1 MFKISSRDATFKLCI
16 FGEGGVGKTSLT
28 RRYLTRIFE
37 GDTKMT
43 VGADFSVKY
52 LEVDGKRISL
62 QIWDF
67 AGEERFKVLLPGY
80 ATGSNGGI
88 FMYDISRY
96 VTLTK
101 IDDWLS
107 IFKSG
112 VRGPAPVLMV
122 GGKTDLESKRSVS
135 MEQVKEYCKTRNLIG
150 PIECSAK
157 SGDNIEDVFEIITRE
172 MMKRINLI

>member
-1 MFKISSRDATFKLCI
+1 VCI
-16 FGEGGVGKTSLT
+16 IGEGGVGKTSLA
-28 RRYLTRIFE
+28 RRYLTRVFE
-37 GDTKMT
+37 EDTKMT
-43 VGADFSVKY
+43 VGADFAVKY
-52 LEVDGKRISL
+52 ITLDDKKISL

-80 ATGSNGGI
+80 ATGSNGAI
-88 FMYDISRY
+88 FMYDITRY

-112 VRGPAPVLMV
+112 IKEPVPILMV
-122 GGKTDLESKRSVS
+122 GGKTDLEEKRSVS
-135 MEQVKEYCKTRNLIG
+135 IEQVQTYCESRNLLG

-157 SGDNIEDVFEIITRE
+157 SGNNVENVFEFITRE
-172 MMKRINLI
+172 MMKHTNLI

>member
-1 MFKISSRDATFKLCI
+1 MSSRDATFKLCI

-37 GDTKMT
+37 EDTKMT
-43 VGADFSVKY
+43 VGADFAVKY
-52 LEVDGKRISL
+52 LEIDGKRISL

-80 ATGSNGGI
+80 ATGSNGGV
-88 FMYDISRY
+88 FMYDITRY

-107 IFKSG
+107 IFRSG
-112 VRGPAPVLMV
+112 VRGPAPILIV
-122 GGKTDLESKRSVS
+122 GGKTDLENRRSVS
-135 MEQVKEYCKTRNLIG
+135 DDQVREYCESRNLIG

-157 SGDNIEDVFEIITRE
+157 AGENVEQVFEAITRE
-172 MMKRINLI
+172 MLKQADLG

>member
-1 MFKISSRDATFKLCI
+1 M
-16 FGEGGVGKTSLT
+16 

-37 GDTKMT
+37 EDTKMT
-43 VGADFSVKY
+43 IGADFSVKY
-52 LEVDGKRISL
+52 LDLDEKKVSL

-101 IDDWLS
+101 IDEWLAM
-107 IFKSG
+107 FR
-112 VRGPAPVLMV
+112 RGAKTKGEQLPILMV
-122 GGKTDLESKRSVS
+122 GGKTDLEDKRSVS
-135 MEQVKEYCKTRNLIG
+135 LDEVYEYCKTRNLIG

-157 SGDNIEDVFEIITRE
+157 SGDNVEKVFHTISRE
-172 MMKRINLI
+172 MMKNINII